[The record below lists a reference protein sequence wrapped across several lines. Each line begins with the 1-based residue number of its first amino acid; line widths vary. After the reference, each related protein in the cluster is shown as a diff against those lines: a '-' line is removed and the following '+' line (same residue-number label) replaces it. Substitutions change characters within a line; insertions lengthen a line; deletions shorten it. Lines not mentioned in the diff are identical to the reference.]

1 MGKWTQTV
9 TAKVL
14 GIGALALLM
23 TIPLL
28 QVRELV
34 SERQQLRSDA
44 ISHIAQG
51 WGGKQVIGGP
61 VLVVP
66 TLRQLAVE
74 GQLTPRWQT
83 GSESVLADTLKQDV
97 AMVVTTRSYG
107 IYSAPVFVATVKIA
121 TQFRAQDV
129 AQYRHASDA
138 SWQGNKAEL
147 RLPIGDLRGLQE
159 ISELRVNGQPARFE
173 SSADRL
179 GHWPTVVVPI
189 DLDTLVD
196 QPIDVQ
202 IVLKLAGTEALQ
214 LLPLARSADVT
225 MRAPWSDPGFIGAAL
240 PLEHTIDTSGFSAH
254 WHLLD
259 LNRSYGQHWSD
270 GDAGM
275 NDALQA
281 STFGVQLYQPVDV
294 YQRNVRA
301 GKYGLLFIAMTFVA
315 FFLFEVLKRLRV
327 HPVQYLLVGAA
338 LATFYVVLLA
348 LSEQIGFGPA
358 YALAGSA
365 VVLMVGGYA
374 MAVLRARR
382 AGALLGGVLGL
393 IYATLYGLIAA
404 EQYALLIGALVLLAT
419 VALMMYLTR
428 RIDWYASIPTAAPA
442 SAEAPAAIMGGS

>member
-14 GIGALALLM
+14 GIGALVLLM

-44 ISHIAQG
+44 ISQIAQG
-51 WGGKQVIGGP
+51 WGGRQVIGGP

-66 TLRQLAVE
+66 TLRQVAVE

-107 IYSAPVFVATVKIA
+107 IYSASVFVATVTLA
-121 TQFRAQDV
+121 AQFRAQDV

-138 SWQGNKAEL
+138 SWQGGKAEL

-159 ISELRVNGQPARFE
+159 ISEWRVNGQSARFE

-179 GHWPTVVVPI
+179 GRWPTVVVPI
-189 DLDTLVD
+189 DLDTLGD

-214 LLPLARSADVT
+214 LLPLARSTDVT

-240 PLEHTIDTSGFSAH
+240 PLAHTIDADGFSAH

-270 GDAGM
+270 GDAGVS
-275 NDALQA
+275 DALQA

-358 YALAGSA
+358 YALAASA

-374 MAVLRARR
+374 IAVLRARR

-393 IYATLYGLIAA
+393 IYAMLYGLIAA

-428 RIDWYASIPTAAPA
+428 RIDWYASIPTAAAA
-442 SAEAPAAIMGGS
+442 SAEAPAAIMERS